1 MCSFRIKQLWSYT
14 RLMSFLLRSSKR
26 LQVTQKIENER
37 QPSWDPRGGEIR
49 SPTPQGLC
57 WGSLGQWQV
66 TGHRTPVSRMGPV
79 GSGRSSRIT
88 VTPGDKGPSL
98 GGGAGKTAQSYLAF
112 ILCSY
117 PFSPIFGKPTD
128 IPQGVGT
135 DCSLL
140 GEGTSDFCSIVNKL
154 ALSALSSSRDPWS
167 TLWWQP
173 AIFCSIQHVYFF
185 IVIHVWVSL
194 ESNYCISLVR
204 YTIWRSC

>member
-98 GGGAGKTAQSYLAF
+98 GGGRGRQLSPTLRSSCVAILFLPFLVNPQIFPKGLAQTA
-112 ILCSY
+112 LCWEKE
-117 PFSPIFGKPTD
+117 PA
-128 IPQGVGT
+128 
-135 DCSLL
+135 
-140 GEGTSDFCSIVNKL
+140 TSA
-154 ALSALSSSRDPWS
+154 AL
-167 TLWWQP
+167 
-173 AIFCSIQHVYFF
+173 
-185 IVIHVWVSL
+185 
-194 ESNYCISLVR
+194 
-204 YTIWRSC
+204 